1 MILIIP
7 VIEIGK
13 CQERPVPPQP
23 IKCHAIPATLCKLE
37 RGSLQVSRVAL
48 SEAPEMSGRID
59 EDR

>member
-13 CQERPVPPQP
+13 CPERPVPPQP
-23 IKCHAIPATLCKLE
+23 IPATLCKLE
-37 RGSLQVSRVAL
+37 RGSLQVSRVAI